1 MSILARVRF
10 EPHGDDSI
18 RGKVF
23 VNDQQIENVSG
34 ISYKAD
40 VGMSIPEVT
49 LTLNG
54 NYDVDQMVALDV
66 EIPLNDE
73 TEILKGLR
81 LMASLNED
89 FRDNLLARI
98 EGALIDG
105 YGLTF
110 TQQAEMIL
118 TNLAE
123 EQ

>member
-23 VNDQQIENVSG
+23 VNGQQIENVSG

-73 TEILKGLR
+73 TEILKGLS
-81 LMASLNED
+81 LMVSLNED

>member
-10 EPHGDDSI
+10 EPHGDDLI

-23 VNDQQIENVSG
+23 INGQQIENVSG
-34 ISYKAD
+34 ISYKAE

>member
-10 EPHGDDSI
+10 EPCGDDSI

-23 VNDQQIENVSG
+23 VNDQQVENVTG
-34 ISYKAD
+34 ISYKVD

>member
-23 VNDQQIENVSG
+23 VNGQQIENVSG

-66 EIPLNDE
+66 DLPLNDE

>member
-10 EPHGDDSI
+10 EPYGDDSI

-23 VNDQQIENVSG
+23 VNGQQIENVSG

-66 EIPLNDE
+66 DLPLNDE
-73 TEILKGLR
+73 TEILKGLS

>member
-1 MSILARVRF
+1 MSVLAKVRF
-10 EPHGDDSI
+10 EPYGDDSI

-23 VNDQQIENVSG
+23 VNDQQIENVRG

-66 EIPLNDE
+66 EIPLDDE
-73 TEILKGLR
+73 TEILKGLS
-81 LMASLNED
+81 LMVSLNED

-98 EGALIDG
+98 EGALTEG
-105 YGLTF
+105 YGSTF

-118 TNLAE
+118 KNLTE